1 MSLTSIAEYLDAAQL
16 VGGAGGVLFHPG
28 RGFLMTIRPLRLG
41 RKLLLGSGAFTG
53 LLLGWIG
60 TGGLSVQTCEAGT
73 QPVAVQDATPAQR
86 NYLNKSIIQL
96 PIQINEQSRS
106 LIAEIHL
113 YVKDHPSAPWTMRD
127 KVGPAMK
134 AFTFQVPHDGEYFFT
149 MVTMDKQGR
158 GYPTDLRNEPPG
170 LVVVIDTQPPQ
181 VELTNLGRAP
191 EGQLIRCD
199 VRDANLDTARTKFLF
214 QGGDRVFRALE
225 PVPGR
230 PDVYCIPTQAVCTG
244 IVRAI
249 AEDLAGNQTL
259 REVHLN
265 QIATLKGSPANPPQ
279 HAPALPSIEMKSL
292 PDNGPKLLPMDVAG
306 VPDGNPTEKTKHQV
320 APSVSLRPDG
330 SDGPR
335 LVEHTS
341 DSSPVTAQANHQE
354 LPKRQFVNSTK
365 AFLDYQIENVG
376 QSGVGKVEVWITRD
390 RAKSWQKISEETQS
404 KSPVEIQFP
413 GDGLF
418 GVTLVASNGRGV
430 AVASPAAGDA
440 PDWWIEVDTTKP
452 SAQITKIYS
461 ATENGKSVVHIHWTV
476 QDKNPSDAPVDLF
489 YAATPQ
495 GPWLPVA
502 KGLKAE
508 GEHRWVPPTEIGAQA
523 HLRLEARDAAGNT
536 SVVISQEPVL
546 FDDPAR
552 PRAVIRSI
560 TTGTSSTAPSAPPA
574 VTPTPGPLPALPTTP
589 N

>member
-1 MSLTSIAEYLDAAQL
+1 
-16 VGGAGGVLFHPG
+16 
-28 RGFLMTIRPLRLG
+28 MTIRPLHRLG
-41 RKLLLGSGAFTG
+41 RKLLFGSGALTG
-53 LLLGWIG
+53 LLLGWTG
-60 TGGLSVQTCEAGT
+60 TGALAVQTSEAGA
-73 QPVAVQDATPAQR
+73 QPAAVQDAVPVQR

-127 KVGPAMK
+127 KVGPATK
-134 AFTFQVPHDGEYFFT
+134 AFTFQVPRDGEYLFT

-181 VELTNLGRAP
+181 IELMNLGRAP

-199 VRDANLDTARTKFLF
+199 VRDANLDIARTKFLF

-225 PVPGR
+225 PVAGR
-230 PDVYCIPTQAVCTG
+230 PDVYCIPAQAVCTG
-244 IVRAI
+244 IVRAM

-279 HAPALPSIEMKSL
+279 QALTLPPIEMKSL
-292 PDNGPKLLPMDVAG
+292 PDEGPKLLPMGVAG
-306 VPDGNPTEKTKHQV
+306 AQEGIPTEKTKPQE
-320 APSVSLRPDG
+320 ASSVSLRPDG

-341 DSSPVTAQANHQE
+341 DSSPITPSSIAAQTNHQE

-365 AFLDYQIENVG
+365 AFLDYRIENAG
-376 QSGVGKVEVWITRD
+376 QSGVGKVEVWITHD
-390 RAKSWQKISEETQS
+390 RAKSWQKVSEGTQS

-430 AVASPAAGDA
+430 AGASPAAGDA

-476 QDKNPSDAPVDLF
+476 QDKNPGDTPVDLF

-495 GPWLPVA
+495 GPWLPIA

-508 GEHRWVPPTEIGAQA
+508 GQHRWAPPTEIGAQA
-523 HLRLEARDAAGNT
+523 HLRLIARDAAGNT
-536 SVVISQEPVL
+536 SVVLSQEPVL

-552 PRAVIRSI
+552 LRAVIRGI
-560 TTGTSSTAPSAPPA
+560 TTGTSSPTPSAPPA

>member
-1 MSLTSIAEYLDAAQL
+1 
-16 VGGAGGVLFHPG
+16 
-28 RGFLMTIRPLRLG
+28 MTIRPLHRLG
-41 RKLLLGSGAFTG
+41 RKLLFGSGALTSLLFGWTG
-53 LLLGWIG
+53 
-60 TGGLSVQTCEAGT
+60 TAASSAQTSGAGAQT
-73 QPVAVQDATPAQR
+73 ASVQDAAPVQR

-113 YVKDHPSAPWTMRD
+113 YVRDHPSAAWTMRD
-127 KVGPAMK
+127 KVGPATK
-134 AFTFQVPHDGEYFFT
+134 AFTFQVPRDGEYSFT
-149 MVTMDKQGR
+149 MVTIDKQGR

-181 VELTNLGRAP
+181 IELTNLGQAP

-199 VRDANLDTARTKFLF
+199 VRDANLDIARTKFLF

-225 PVPGR
+225 PVAGR

-244 IVRAI
+244 IIRAT

-265 QIATLKGSPANPPQ
+265 QIATLKGSSANPPQ
-279 HAPALPSIEMKSL
+279 QIVALPTIDMKPL
-292 PDNGPKLLPMDVAG
+292 PDKGPNILPMGVAG
-306 VPDGNPTEKTKHQV
+306 AQAVIPTEKSNTQK

-335 LVEHTS
+335 LVEHTG
-341 DSSPVTAQANHQE
+341 DSSPIIAPSNTAPTNHQE
-354 LPKRQFVNSTK
+354 LPKRQFVNTTK
-365 AFLDYQIENVG
+365 VFLDYQIENVG

-390 RAKSWQKISEETQS
+390 RAKSWQKVSEETQR
-404 KSPVEIQFP
+404 KNPVEIQFP

-430 AVASPAAGDA
+430 AGASPAAGDT

-461 ATENGKSVVHIHWTV
+461 ATENGKSVVHIHWAV
-476 QDKNPSDAPVDLF
+476 EDKNPGDAPVDLF
-489 YAATPQ
+489 YASAPQ
-495 GPWLPVA
+495 GPWLPIA

-508 GEHRWVPPTEIGAQA
+508 GEHRWTPPVEIGPQA
-523 HLRLEARDAAGNT
+523 HLRLIARDAAGNT
-536 SVVISQEPVL
+536 SVVVSQEPVL

-552 PRAVIRSI
+552 PRAVIRGI
-560 TTGTSSTAPSAPPA
+560 TTGASSPAPSAPPA

>member
-1 MSLTSIAEYLDAAQL
+1 
-16 VGGAGGVLFHPG
+16 
-28 RGFLMTIRPLRLG
+28 MTIRPLHCLG
-41 RKLLLGSGAFTG
+41 RKLLFGGGALAG
-53 LLLGWIG
+53 LLLGWTG
-60 TGGLSVQTCEAGT
+60 TGALAVQTSEAGA
-73 QPVAVQDATPAQR
+73 QPVATQDAAPVQR
-86 NYLNKSIIQL
+86 NYLNKSVIQL

-127 KVGPAMK
+127 KVGPAAK
-134 AFTFQVPHDGEYFFT
+134 AFTFQVPCDGEYSFT
-149 MVTMDKQGR
+149 MVTIDKQGR

-181 VELTNLGRAP
+181 IELTNLGQAP

-199 VRDANLDTARTKFLF
+199 VRDANLDIARTKFLF

-225 PVPGR
+225 PVTGR
-230 PDVYCIPTQAVCTG
+230 PNVYCIPTQAVCTG
-244 IVRAI
+244 IVRTT
-249 AEDLAGNQTL
+249 AEDLAGNQAL

-265 QIATLKGSPANPPQ
+265 QIATLKGSRANPQ
-279 HAPALPSIEMKSL
+279 QQAFTVPSIDVKNL
-292 PDNGPKLLPMDVAG
+292 PDRGPSLLPMGVAG
-306 VPDGNPTEKTKHQV
+306 AHEIMPPEKSKAQKAPTG
-320 APSVSLRPDG
+320 SVRPDG
-330 SDGPR
+330 ADGPR

-341 DSSPVTAQANHQE
+341 DSSPITAPSTNTQTNHQD
-354 LPKRQFVNSTK
+354 LPKRQFVNTTK
-365 AFLDYQIENVG
+365 VFLDYQIENAG
-376 QSGVGKVEVWITRD
+376 QSGVGKVEIWITRD
-390 RAKSWQKISEETQS
+390 RAKSWQKRSEDTQH
-404 KSPVEIQFP
+404 KSPVEIEFP

-430 AVASPAAGDA
+430 AGASPAAGDT

-476 QDKNPSDAPVDLF
+476 QDKNVGDDPVDLF

-495 GPWLPVA
+495 GPWLPIA

-508 GEHRWVPPTEIGAQA
+508 GQHRWTPPTEIGAQA
-523 HLRLEARDAAGNT
+523 HLRLTARDAAGNT
-536 SVVISQEPVL
+536 SVVVSQEPVL

-552 PRAVIRSI
+552 PRAVIRGI
-560 TTGTSSTAPSAPPA
+560 TTGTSSPTQSAPPV
-574 VTPTPGPLPALPTTP
+574 VTPTPGTLPALPATP